1 MNPSAARRSGVAL
14 AASVILASCG
24 APLDSPSAGTP
35 APVVVAPVLTADA
48 VPGVPSTTNDV
59 TASDLAKDASIPGL
73 VSKITAFGFVGG
85 RERTFQGESKHLT
98 YVLSRSLA
106 FASSTGANEFVAFVR
121 SEVEPFFGV
130 GARARPIEA
139 QGRDGWLFAPPACAC
154 HLANPVLVGVLRDG
168 RDVIWL
174 EINGPDASRPVL
186 FDLLRPANFDAPA
199 G

>member
-1 MNPSAARRSGVAL
+1 
-14 AASVILASCG
+14 
-24 APLDSPSAGTP
+24 
-35 APVVVAPVLTADA
+35 VVAPVLAADA
-48 VPGVPSTTNDV
+48 VPGVASTSDDV

-73 VSKITAFGFVGG
+73 VSKITAFRFVGG

-130 GARARPIEA
+130 GTRARPIDA
-139 QGRDGWLFAPPACAC
+139 HGRRGWLFAPPTCAC

-174 EINGPDASRPVL
+174 EINGPDATRRVL
-186 FDLLRPANFDAPA
+186 FDLLRPANFAA
-199 G
+199 R